1 MQHKI
6 NSTDIDIVGFREILK
21 IIFEFNY
28 FKFKNNIFRQIKGI
42 AMGSKCGPSIAN
54 IYIFCLEKSFL
65 DIYKPIFYKRFIDDI
80 FLITSIDFNIDFLK
94 DTFINLKLNVLSGF
108 EVVFIDLNIRI
119 CKITNVLKFSHYIKP
134 TNTFSY
140 LISSSNHPKFIFKNI
155 VKSLFIRIRRI
166 CSDFSDY
173 LYLSMLITFQ
183 LQKRGYSNNEICFN
197 SRLIS
202 KVERNHLIPY
212 KTKNSDYLDIVF
224 FF

>member
-1 MQHKI
+1 M
-6 NSTDIDIVGFREILK
+6 TF
-21 IIFEFNY
+21 
-28 FKFKNNIFRQIKGI
+28 
-42 AMGSKCGPSIAN
+42 
-54 IYIFCLEKSFL
+54 
-65 DIYKPIFYKRFIDDI
+65 

-108 EVVFIDLNIRI
+108 EVVFLDLNIRI
-119 CKITNVLKFSHYIKP
+119 CKITNVLKFSLYIKP

-140 LISSSNHPKFIFKNI
+140 LITSSNHPKFIFKNI

-173 LYLSMLITFQ
+173 LYFSRLLTFQ

-202 KVERNHLIPY
+202 KEERNHLIPY
-212 KTKNSDYLDIVF
+212 KTKNSDYLGNCIIFKIPFEKNLINLDMILKNTFQTVSASVNF
-224 FF
+224 LKDKKFKTLFKINPNITS